1 MRWLVGSSLGCA
13 LLIVAAA
20 SSSAEPVAVRYLEGV
35 ARGFPVLRAQSG
47 EVLAY
52 GDLVQVAY
60 PDRVENRL
68 VFRFRDGSLYDETV
82 TFDQRG
88 AFTLLAYHI
97 IQRGPSFPE
106 SLDATIDRA
115 TGRYSVRYRAD
126 EASAEQTLTGPFE
139 LPADVYNGLLSTLL
153 KNLEPGVSQM
163 VQIVAF
169 TPQPRLVKM
178 LLRPMAEEAVSMSG
192 GVVVAA
198 TRYHIKPQLGLLA
211 SLLVTDLP
219 DVKTWIARGEAPAF
233 LKFEGPLYF
242 MGPIWRIE
250 WN

>member
-1 MRWLVGSSLGCA
+1 MRSLFGSGLGCA
-13 LLIVAAA
+13 LLMVAAV
-20 SSSAEPVAVRYLEGV
+20 SSHAEPVAVRYTEGV
-35 ARGFPVLRAQSG
+35 ARGFPVLRAQNG
-47 EVLAY
+47 AVLAH

-60 PDRVENRL
+60 PDRVESRL
-68 VFRFRDGSLYDETV
+68 VFRFLDGSLYDETV

-88 AFTLLAYHI
+88 TFTLLAYRINQH
-97 IQRGPSFPE
+97 GPSFPE
-106 SLDATIDRA
+106 SLEATIDRA
-115 TGRYSVRYRAD
+115 TGRYRVRYRGD
-126 EASAEQTLTGPFE
+126 EASPEQTLSGPVE
-139 LPADVYNGLLSTLL
+139 LPADVYNGLLGTLL
-153 KNLEPGVSQM
+153 KNLDPGVSQM

-178 LLRPMAEEAVSMSG
+178 LLRPMAEEVVSMGG
-192 GVVVAA
+192 GVMVAA

-242 MGPIWRIE
+242 MGPVWRIE